1 MVVMRFDERG
11 FVEELYRQ
19 REYEFLKR
27 VAAYDKQI
35 APTMRANGYKRV
47 DSSERTVLFT
57 FGAMTFSRSRWRRG
71 TKTRY
76 PVDEWL
82 GLKKYMRC
90 SLELMYHLVRYA
102 SEMSY
107 RQVCRMIKL
116 SYHLDITKDTVLKA
130 VKLTGQLFSEKSHY
144 RYFVEEEVLEKIK
157 APVIYIEGDGVLVKT
172 NTGGDEKHNTDLAH
186 FLVHTGTKIVHG
198 RTVLL
203 NKHEIIHTDY
213 EVARD
218 ELLDYLYNHFEI
230 TNQTILV
237 TNSDNGKGYT
247 RRVFQNIQKALKI
260 KRHEHF
266 WDAHHVKEK
275 ITSFF
280 KSYPKI
286 LKDLM
291 FKAIQTHN
299 RKLLKTVLDT
309 VESLV
314 TDDEEY
320 LVFQKFRKKFLK
332 NFKDTKPAKLR
343 GLSHKGIGV
352 MESQHCKVT
361 FRMKHRGMYWSI
373 KGACAMARLILLER
387 IDQLENLF
395 FGNWRKDYQYY
406 KDNQLGVGYLR
417 ESKADHSPTP
427 QRIFKRAGKIMSLDR
442 QKFKY

>member
-1 MVVMRFDERG
+1 MVVMRFDEKG
-11 FVEELYRQ
+11 FAEELDKQ
-19 REYEFLKR
+19 REREFLKR

-57 FGAMTFSRSRWRRG
+57 FGEMTFSRSRWRRG

-144 RYFVEEEVLEKIK
+144 RYFVEEEVSEKIK
-157 APVIYIEGDGVLVKT
+157 APIIYIEGDGVLVKT
-172 NTGGDEKHNTDLAH
+172 SIGGDGKRNTDLAH
-186 FLVHTGTKIVHG
+186 FLIHTGTKTVHG
-198 RTVLL
+198 RTTLL

-213 EVARD
+213 DIARE

-230 TNQTILV
+230 TDQTILV

-266 WDAHHVKEK
+266 WDAYHVREK
-275 ITSFF
+275 INQFF
-280 KSYPKI
+280 KPYPKV
-286 LKDLM
+286 LKEMM

-299 RKLLKTVLDT
+299 RNLLKTVLDT
-309 VESLV
+309 VESLNM
-314 TDDEEY
+314 DEEECAT
-320 LVFQKFRKKFLK
+320 FQNFRQKFLT
-332 NFKDTKPAKLR
+332 NFKDTKPARLR

-352 MESQHCKVT
+352 MESQHRQVT
-361 FRMKHRGMYWSI
+361 YRMKHRGIYWSI
-373 KGACAMARLILLER
+373 KGACAMAKLILLER
-387 IDQLENLF
+387 IDQLRELF

-406 KDNQLGVGYLR
+406 ETRQLGVGYLR
-417 ESKADHSPTP
+417 ESKVDHSPTP
-427 QRIFKRAGKIMSLDR
+427 QRIFKRAGKITSLDR
-442 QKFKY
+442 QKLKY

>member
-144 RYFVEEEVLEKIK
+144 RYFVEEEVSEKIK

-186 FLVHTGTKIVHG
+186 FLVHTGTKIVNG

-320 LVFQKFRKKFLK
+320 LVFQKFRKKFLN

>member
-144 RYFVEEEVLEKIK
+144 RYFVEEEVPEKIK

-186 FLVHTGTKIVHG
+186 FLVHTGTKIVNG

-320 LVFQKFRKKFLK
+320 LVFQKFRKKFLN

>member
-130 VKLTGQLFSEKSHY
+130 VKLTGQLFSEKSRY
-144 RYFVEEEVLEKIK
+144 RYFVEEEVSEKIK

-320 LVFQKFRKKFLK
+320 LVFQKFRKKFLN

-406 KDNQLGVGYLR
+406 KDNQLGVGRL
-417 ESKADHSPTP
+417 SDAKVDHSATS
-427 QRIFKRAGKIMSLDR
+427 QKMFKRPGHFASFDR
-442 QKFKY
+442 QNYKY

>member
-144 RYFVEEEVLEKIK
+144 RYFVEEEVSEKIK
-157 APVIYIEGDGVLVKT
+157 APIIYIEGDGVLVKT
-172 NTGGDEKHNTDLAH
+172 SIGGDEKRNTDLAH

-230 TNQTILV
+230 TNQTVLV
-237 TNSDNGKGYT
+237 TNSDNGKGYS
-247 RRVFQNIQKALKI
+247 RQVFQNIKKALNI
-260 KRHEHF
+260 RRHEHF

-320 LVFQKFRKKFLK
+320 LVFQKFRKKFLN

-343 GLSHKGIGV
+343 GLSHKGIGI

-373 KGACAMARLILLER
+373 NGACTMARLILLER
-387 IDQLENLF
+387 IDQLEDLF

-406 KDNQLGVGYLR
+406 RDNQLGVGRL
-417 ESKADHSPTP
+417 SDAKADHSAIS
-427 QRIFKRAGKIMSLDR
+427 QKMFKRPGHFASFDR
-442 QKFKY
+442 HNYKY

>member
-27 VAAYDKQI
+27 VVAYDKQI

-144 RYFVEEEVLEKIK
+144 RYFVEEEVSEKIK

-186 FLVHTGTKIVHG
+186 FLVHTGTKIVNG

-320 LVFQKFRKKFLK
+320 LVFQKFRKKFLN